1 MPKRI
6 EFTPEQLERIRLLY
20 PTTSDKQLADEMGC
34 STKPIRRAAK
44 EMGITKCPEYMDSVN
59 SGIKKMIK
67 LSKQGRLGGGT
78 ARGTKPFN
86 THPIGT
92 EVEKKNGG
100 MVYRKVSDTGVRIVD
115 WRPVSHLV
123 WEEVNGKVPK
133 GCMISFK
140 DGNVKNVDIDNL
152 ELLTRQEMV
161 SRNSSSRYPEE
172 VRKLIAVKREFTK
185 RMNKV
190 KRGEE

>member
-1 MPKRI
+1 M
-6 EFTPEQLERIRLLY
+6 
-20 PTTSDKQLADEMGC
+20 
-34 STKPIRRAAK
+34 
-44 EMGITKCPEYMDSVN
+44 
-59 SGIKKMIK
+59 
-67 LSKQGRLGGGT
+67 
-78 ARGTKPFN
+78 
-86 THPIGT
+86 
-92 EVEKKNGG
+92 
-100 MVYRKVSDTGVRIVD
+100 YRKVSDTGSRTVD

-172 VRKLIAVKREFTK
+172 VRKLIAVKREFTR

>member
-34 STKPIRRAAK
+34 STKPIRRVAK

-67 LSKQGRLGGGT
+67 LSKQGRLGCGT
-78 ARGTKPFN
+78 PRGTKPFN
-86 THPIGT
+86 THPIGA
-92 EVEKKNGG
+92 EIEKKRSGL
-100 MVYRKVSDTGVRIVD
+100 VYRKVSDTGSRTVD

-172 VRKLIAVKREFTK
+172 VRKLIAVKREFTR

-190 KRGEE
+190 KRGEK